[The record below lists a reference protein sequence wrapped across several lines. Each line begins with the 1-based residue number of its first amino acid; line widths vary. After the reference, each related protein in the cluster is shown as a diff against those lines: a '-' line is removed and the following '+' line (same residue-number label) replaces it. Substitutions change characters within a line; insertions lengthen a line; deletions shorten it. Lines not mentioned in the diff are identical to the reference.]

1 VPEVK
6 AITTRYLIDV
16 NCYLVKASA
25 GYILI
30 DTGFARRRSDLTK
43 ELEAAGCNPGDLKLI
58 VITHG
63 HLDHNGNTAY
73 LRENYGAKI
82 AMHSGDA
89 GMAENG
95 DMFWG
100 LGGLTV
106 FLARIM
112 MYLLRVSRFD
122 RFRPDIY
129 LDDGQDLTEYGLD
142 AKVIHIPGHSKGSI
156 GLLTADGDLFCGDL
170 FFNMGKL
177 EKTSLIDDEAE
188 LNESIEKLKAHDI
201 KTVYPG
207 HGAPFRMERFYADN

>member
-1 VPEVK
+1 MPEVK

-30 DTGFARRRSDLTK
+30 DTGFARRRSDLTS
-43 ELEAAGCNPGDLKLI
+43 NPGDLKLI

-122 RFRPDIY
+122 KFKPDIY

-156 GLLTADGDLFCGDL
+156 GLLTADGDLF
-170 FFNMGKL
+170 
-177 EKTSLIDDEAE
+177 
-188 LNESIEKLKAHDI
+188 
-201 KTVYPG
+201 
-207 HGAPFRMERFYADN
+207 